1 MQVTQSV
8 STSWADRRVR
18 MDEVTKYM
26 TDGKDFIDDDLIEA
40 PISTGAQTTGCQTGE
55 GYPGQIF
62 GD

>member
-26 TDGKDFIDDDLIEA
+26 TDGKDFIDDDLIERN
-40 PISTGAQTTGCQTGE
+40 
-55 GYPGQIF
+55 
-62 GD
+62 